1 MNHII
6 TLSKNFFIKNFKTL
20 LSFSIILLIASMF
33 FGSALVIN
41 NNFSKDYNEKF
52 NELNTANA
60 FFTISKSEY
69 NDSIL
74 NDIKNMD
81 NIIEAESRKGILL
94 TIPIKTQ
101 NSTQD
106 QEQIFYD
113 IGDNGNISKYEI
125 VEKRTLT
132 DGNYIYLTNYTYIN
146 SNLNLSDNFS
156 FNLNNIDYSFPIGGI
171 IEEMQYGNYSS
182 EVLGQ
187 FLSSSAYQSLLKNN
201 EDNEII
207 TISIKSTDSYE
218 SYNKVSKLLNDKNI
232 TIYNRNYDEQ
242 SKNSRLAISNV
253 LVLIL
258 TIFSFVIFLVSLLVS
273 KFKIEQSIE
282 DEMSD
287 LGVLKALGYTSKEIM
302 IANIL
307 PYILSGL
314 IFSFLGIVLSY
325 WVIPILKSVIEMQT
339 GFIWKAR
346 LDILSSGIVLIINI
360 ILITLFTVIAV
371 RKIKKLNPIN
381 AIRSIE
387 DKKEN
392 KNYFEIDKTKFGI
405 EINLAL
411 KNYANSK
418 NQNRLLGIVLF
429 CITFISSFV
438 GILFYNVNL
447 NPMNFIDTLVEEHPN
462 VAIVVNSDIKDNISN
477 ISDVKNVIYYDEN
490 ANISYKDNLYKVFVA
505 NDFKNVAN
513 DICYEGAN
521 PNNEFEIA
529 VGSQIKEMYNIKIND
544 YIELTKNGISK
555 QYKVVG
561 FIQSVNNAGEV
572 FELTLDGYKNI
583 DSNYIPRTMYI
594 YLQNNKNSKDFIND
608 IKNTYDKEMVTI
620 INYDESMNSAV
631 DMYVSL
637 VSLISIIIIIITILL
652 IYLILYIIIS
662 SIITKRKQE
671 LGILK
676 SIGYKSNQLILELI
690 GGFIPSVIF
699 SIALG
704 FVFSKLLMN
713 DIYIHLFRS
722 VDAYKI
728 SFDYPIIVFF
738 IVAFLLIVSTF
749 ILASILARKI
759 KKISV
764 YSLIKE

>member
-1 MNHII
+1 MSHII
-6 TLSKNFFIKNFKTL
+6 TLSKNSFLKNFKTL

-69 NDSIL
+69 NESIL

-113 IGDNGNISKYEI
+113 IGDNGNISKYQI
-125 VEKRTLT
+125 VEKRNLT
-132 DGNYIYLTNYTYIN
+132 DGNYIYISNYTYIN
-146 SNLNLSDNFS
+146 SNLNLTDNFS

-187 FLSSSAYQSLLKNN
+187 FLSSSAYQNLLKNN

-207 TISIKSTDSYE
+207 TISIKSKDSYE
-218 SYNKVSKLLNDKNI
+218 SYNKISKLLNDKNI

-258 TIFSFVIFLVSLLVS
+258 TIFSFVILLVSLLVS

-282 DEMSD
+282 EEMSD
-287 LGVLKALGYTSKEIM
+287 FGVLKALGYTSKEIM

-307 PYILSGL
+307 PYIISGL
-314 IFSFLGIVLSY
+314 LFSLAGIALSY
-325 WVIPILKSVIEMQT
+325 SIIPILKSAIEMQT

-346 LDILSSGIVLIINI
+346 FDILSSGIVLIINI
-360 ILITLFTVIAV
+360 ILITLFTVMAV
-371 RKIKKLNPIN
+371 KKIKKLNPIN
-381 AIRSIE
+381 AIRGIE
-387 DKKEN
+387 NEN
-392 KNYFEIDKTKFGI
+392 KSKNHFEIDKTKVGI

-418 NQNRLLGIVLF
+418 TQNNLLGIVLF

-462 VAIVVNSDIKDNISN
+462 VAIVVNKDIKDNLSN
-477 ISDVKNVIYYDEN
+477 ISDVRNVIYYDEN
-490 ANISYKDNLYKVFVA
+490 ASITYKDNLYKVFVA
-505 NDFKNVAN
+505 DDFKNVSN

-544 YIELTKNGISK
+544 YIELNKNGISK

-561 FIQSVNNAGEV
+561 FIQSVNNAGGV

-583 DSNYIPRTMYI
+583 DNTYIPKTMYI
-594 YLQNNKNSKDFIND
+594 YLQNNKNSKDFIQD
-608 IKNTYDKEMVTI
+608 IENTYDKEIATI
-620 INYDESMNSAV
+620 INYDESMNSAM
-631 DMYVSL
+631 DMYVTL
-637 VSLISIIIIIITILL
+637 VSMISIIITIITILL

-662 SIITKRKQE
+662 GIITKRKQE

-699 SIALG
+699 STALG

-713 DIYIHLFRS
+713 NIYIHLFKS
-722 VDAYKI
+722 VGAYKI
-728 SFDYPIIVFF
+728 SFDYPIMVFF
-738 IVAFLLIVSTF
+738 IVAFLLVVSTF
-749 ILASILARKI
+749 ILASILASKI